1 MRNASPLLI
10 AYFYERFRGLANS
23 QMMRIAAWLLA
34 TIIVILSVVPPD
46 LRPDTGVP
54 HYLEHFAIYWVTG
67 FAFGFGYERNR
78 GLLALP
84 LVGFSGAVEL
94 AQLIVPGR
102 HARISD
108 FLVDAIAISIGVLT
122 AAQTER
128 IRGRA

>member
-1 MRNASPLLI
+1 MRNASPQLI

-46 LRPDTGVP
+46 LRPDTGAP
-54 HYLEHFAIYWVTG
+54 HYLEHFAIYWATG
-67 FAFGFGYERNR
+67 FAFGLGYERNR
-78 GLLALP
+78 RLLAIP
-84 LVGFSGAVEL
+84 LVAFSGAVEL

-122 AAQTER
+122 AAQTGR